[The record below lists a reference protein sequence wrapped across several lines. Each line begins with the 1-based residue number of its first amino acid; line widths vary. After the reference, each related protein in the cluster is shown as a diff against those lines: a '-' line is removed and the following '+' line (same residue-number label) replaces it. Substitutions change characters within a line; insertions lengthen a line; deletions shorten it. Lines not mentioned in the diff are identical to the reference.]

1 MPLRTL
7 AAASRRAFDERPLV
21 VILIVGAALRLI
33 AAIFSR
39 GFFTIDD
46 HHVLVDTADRV
57 ARGVPLPVN
66 YGRSILYPG
75 SVALIMDAVRAVA
88 QASPAVEMA
97 VVRLVH
103 GAFSVL
109 SVYFAYRIL
118 EHVAGREAARVGGL
132 LLATFYLLP
141 ATSVHQFEE
150 AVCQV
155 PILASCWWL
164 LKADEP
170 ARGASLWSFLSGAA
184 IATSLLIRFPAL
196 PYVVA
201 FVAVALWRPA
211 ARSSKLSF
219 ALGVLLVLA
228 LQAASNVVINGD
240 PLYYLFRTARHRA
253 GLGGGYPTAPF
264 WKYAVTLVAAFLPPF
279 SLLFLAAAIRGAKR
293 FALLGIPA
301 LAFLVGTSLVPNKQ
315 ERFLLPVLPVL
326 LILGAI
332 GLPAV
337 RDWFA
342 RRGWTRAYNWSWG
355 YFAVVNAAL
364 LGVGVFS
371 YGKKDRVA
379 PLVYLE
385 HRHDATG
392 IVEAQFTYG
401 FPVPGYYLGRS
412 RPAVFVFEDRG
423 RLAADIATA
432 HLAGQPVNYV
442 VLYSDSLE
450 ADTALLE
457 RTLGRTLVVRTTISP
472 SLGDDL
478 AHFINPHRN
487 HATRAV
493 VLSVQPLPAASP

>member
-1 MPLRTL
+1 MFRSGVWLCTAVSDVAVPRKLSSTMPTIQLTSPAAEENPNCGFVLHPSVVTARPASPTRAQRQHVSPTSKLRRAHGPASLGGRPAHGCAYCVMPMRTL

-46 HHVLVDTADRV
+46 HHVLIDTADRV

-150 AVCQV
+150 PVCPD

-170 ARGASLWSFLSGAA
+170 ARGAGLWSFLSGAA

-196 PYVVA
+196 PYVAA

-219 ALGVLLVLA
+219 ALGVL
-228 LQAASNVVINGD
+228 
-240 PLYYLFRTARHRA
+240 
-253 GLGGGYPTAPF
+253 
-264 WKYAVTLVAAFLPPF
+264 
-279 SLLFLAAAIRGAKR
+279 
-293 FALLGIPA
+293 
-301 LAFLVGTSLVPNKQ
+301 
-315 ERFLLPVLPVL
+315 
-326 LILGAI
+326 
-332 GLPAV
+332 
-337 RDWFA
+337 
-342 RRGWTRAYNWSWG
+342 
-355 YFAVVNAAL
+355 
-364 LGVGVFS
+364 
-371 YGKKDRVA
+371 
-379 PLVYLE
+379 
-385 HRHDATG
+385 
-392 IVEAQFTYG
+392 
-401 FPVPGYYLGRS
+401 
-412 RPAVFVFEDRG
+412 
-423 RLAADIATA
+423 
-432 HLAGQPVNYV
+432 
-442 VLYSDSLE
+442 
-450 ADTALLE
+450 
-457 RTLGRTLVVRTTISP
+457 
-472 SLGDDL
+472 
-478 AHFINPHRN
+478 
-487 HATRAV
+487 
-493 VLSVQPLPAASP
+493 

>member
-1 MPLRTL
+1 M
-7 AAASRRAFDERPLV
+7 
-21 VILIVGAALRLI
+21 ILIVGAALRLI

-170 ARGASLWSFLSGAA
+170 ARGAGLWSFLSGAA

-196 PYVVA
+196 PYVAA

-385 HRHDATG
+385 RRGDATG
-392 IVEAQFTYG
+392 IIEAQFTYG
-401 FPVPGYYLGRS
+401 FPVPEFYLGRP
-412 RPAVFVFEDRG
+412 RPPVFVFENRG
-423 RLAADIATA
+423 RLAADVAAA
-432 HLAGQPVNYV
+432 HLAGPVNYV
-442 VLYSDSLE
+442 VLYSDSLD
-450 ADTALLE
+450 ADSALLE
-457 RTLGRTLVVRTTISP
+457 RTLGDALVLRTTISP

>member
-1 MPLRTL
+1 MMPLRAY
-7 AAASRRAFDERPLV
+7 AAATRRAFDERPLV
-21 VILIVGAALRLI
+21 VILILAGALRLV
-33 AAIFSR
+33 AAVFSR

-46 HHVLVDTADRV
+46 HHVLVDTADRL
-57 ARGVPLPVN
+57 ARGIPLPVD
-66 YGRSILYPG
+66 YKRSVLYPG

-88 QASPAVEMA
+88 AASPAVEMV
-97 VVRLVH
+97 VVRIVH

-118 EHVAGREAARVGGL
+118 ERLAGRETAAVGGL
-132 LLATFYLLP
+132 LTATFFVLP

-164 LKADEP
+164 LKADGT
-170 ARGASLWSFLSGAA
+170 ARGAGWWSFLSGAA
-184 IATSLLIRFPAL
+184 IAVSLLIRFPAL
-196 PYVVA
+196 PFVLA
-201 FVAVALWRPA
+201 FAAVALWRPA
-211 ARSSKLSF
+211 ARSTKLAF
-219 ALGVLLVLA
+219 ILGLLSVLVM
-228 LQAASNVVINGD
+228 QAGSNVAINGD

-253 GLGGGYPTAPF
+253 GLGGGYPTAPV
-264 WKYAVTLVAAFLPPF
+264 WKYVVTLVGIFLPPF
-279 SLLFLAAAIRGAKR
+279 SLLFLTAAVRGAR
-293 FALLGIPA
+293 RLPLLGIPA

-326 LILGAI
+326 LILGTL

-337 RDWFA
+337 REWFA
-342 RRGWTRAYNWSWG
+342 GREWMRAYRWSWG

-371 YGKKDRVA
+371 YGKKDRVE

-385 HRHDATG
+385 RRGDATG
-392 IVEAQFTYG
+392 IIEAQFTYG
-401 FPVPGYYLGRS
+401 FPVPDFYLGRP
-412 RPAVFVFEDRG
+412 RPRVFVFEDRG
-423 RLAADIATA
+423 RLADDVAAA

-457 RTLGRTLVVRTTISP
+457 RTLGCALVLRTTISP
-472 SLGDDL
+472 SLGDKL
-478 AHFINPHRN
+478 AHLVNPYRN
-487 HATRAV
+487 HATSAV
-493 VLSVQPLPAASP
+493 VLSLRGDE

>member
-1 MPLRTL
+1 MGDRSFTQAPSRSSWTRCGLSHRPPPLSKWPWCGWCTEPSASSVSTSLTGSSSTSRAGKPL
-7 AAASRRAFDERPLV
+7 AWAVCCWR
-21 VILIVGAALRLI
+21 
-33 AAIFSR
+33 
-39 GFFTIDD
+39 
-46 HHVLVDTADRV
+46 
-57 ARGVPLPVN
+57 
-66 YGRSILYPG
+66 RSICSRP
-75 SVALIMDAVRAVA
+75 R
-88 QASPAVEMA
+88 
-97 VVRLVH
+97 RC
-103 GAFSVL
+103 
-109 SVYFAYRIL
+109 
-118 EHVAGREAARVGGL
+118 
-132 LLATFYLLP
+132 
-141 ATSVHQFEE
+141 TSSTC

-170 ARGASLWSFLSGAA
+170 ARGAGLWSFLSGAA

-196 PYVVA
+196 PYVLA

-219 ALGVLLVLA
+219 ALGVLLVLV

-371 YGKKDRVA
+371 YGKK
-379 PLVYLE
+379 
-385 HRHDATG
+385 
-392 IVEAQFTYG
+392 
-401 FPVPGYYLGRS
+401 
-412 RPAVFVFEDRG
+412 
-423 RLAADIATA
+423 
-432 HLAGQPVNYV
+432 
-442 VLYSDSLE
+442 
-450 ADTALLE
+450 
-457 RTLGRTLVVRTTISP
+457 
-472 SLGDDL
+472 
-478 AHFINPHRN
+478 
-487 HATRAV
+487 
-493 VLSVQPLPAASP
+493 